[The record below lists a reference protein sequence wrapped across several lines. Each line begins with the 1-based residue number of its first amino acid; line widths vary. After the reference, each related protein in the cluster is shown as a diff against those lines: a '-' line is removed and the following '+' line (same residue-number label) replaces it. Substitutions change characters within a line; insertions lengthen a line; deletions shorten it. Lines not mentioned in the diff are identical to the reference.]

1 MSTGVPR
8 VRYLTVAE
16 VAEEMRLSRMT
27 VYRFVQRGDL
37 PAVRVGRSY
46 RVPADALERFL
57 AEHQVEQ
64 GAPDA
69 GPADAVGGE
78 RLSS

>member
-16 VAEEMRLSRMT
+16 VAEVMRLSRMT

-57 AEHQVEQ
+57 AEHEVLGDDAAEP
-64 GAPDA
+64 GAA
-69 GPADAVGGE
+69 GTAGA
-78 RLSS
+78 

>member
-1 MSTGVPR
+1 MSTGGPR

-16 VAEEMRLSRMT
+16 VAEVMRLSRMT

-46 RVPADALERFL
+46 RVPADALDAYL
-57 AEHQVEQ
+57 AASEVL
-64 GAPDA
+64 GDDA
-69 GPADAVGGE
+69 AGHENED